1 MTVRTR
7 YFTLTRHIGTA
18 KTTTVKV
25 YLAQL
30 TKCRKDAEQEEQEP
44 AYLNAQVRMYQR
56 SNEHY
61 FLRARRQF
69 DNENEFHSLVLAL
82 QRTGFIA
89 PASGQPIGIY
99 ELSPFFDKITQLID
113 FQEALKK
120 EPERTS

>member
-61 FLRARRQF
+61 FC
-69 DNENEFHSLVLAL
+69 EHGGSLIMK
-82 QRTGFIA
+82 TSFI
-89 PASGQPIGIY
+89 
-99 ELSPFFDKITQLID
+99 
-113 FQEALKK
+113 
-120 EPERTS
+120 R